1 MAALELRCPSPP
13 ENGVKTLDVG
23 HRPLTFTRCPEVP
36 AAESRVPRAQKVT
49 FHMAGDEVVE
59 GFRRSLDESDICMM
73 ADAAV
78 AMEEGFLLDI
88 ISDIDPTASVYVE
101 QQQQQSNR
109 RKSARQVA
117 QRKRPD
123 NLQADVQK
131 IHSELHALQ
140 QHHHSDNEAAS
151 PSSSMSE
158 VDTSS
163 CASSSMSGESSEW
176 TTVPMVTPAQ
186 MFALGN
192 MVKAQRS
199 GSSLASFSS
208 AADAPAG
215 G

>member
-1 MAALELRCPSPP
+1 
-13 ENGVKTLDVG
+13 
-23 HRPLTFTRCPEVP
+23 
-36 AAESRVPRAQKVT
+36 
-49 FHMAGDEVVE
+49 MAGDEVVE

-78 AMEEGFLLDI
+78 AMEEDFLLDI

-131 IHSELHALQ
+131 IHSELHAIQ
-140 QHHHSDNEAAS
+140 QHRDTEVAS

-176 TTVPMVTPAQ
+176 TAVPMVTPAQ